1 MRTLLFDPFAGISG
15 DMTLGALLGLGYPA
29 ERMRDVATALGAP
42 DGSVLIDAV
51 QRQGIA
57 CTAVRFDLPA
67 GNAHRHLGDI
77 VAILER
83 GLDDA
88 RAYDIARRTFER
100 LADAEAAIHGVGR
113 DEVHFHEV
121 GGLDAILD
129 IGCAADA
136 VVHLGVEACSTRPV
150 AIGSGWIDIEHGRFP
165 LPAPA
170 TLRLLEGL
178 DVRETRWEG
187 ECTTPT
193 GAALLAEL
201 TGGRAAPPTFRVLG
215 SAYGAGSRDP
225 GDRPNC
231 LRAVL
236 CELSSEEDNSLW
248 MVQSDLD
255 DMSPEYVP
263 PALDAMRA
271 AGALDVV
278 TIGVG
283 MKKGRAG
290 VRIEALT
297 PRHGLQRVLEA
308 LFASTT
314 TIGARY
320 WPVERAELAR
330 EELRRG
336 WHGSSIRMK
345 QVRLPDGTRRAK
357 PEYDDV
363 VRVAGETGR
372 TPLDVRRALDGTT
385 DDDAGGSAPGPAHR
399 T

>member
-15 DMTLGALLGLGYPA
+15 DMTLGALLGLGYPG
-29 ERMRDVATALGAP
+29 ERLRAVAAALGAP
-42 DGSVLIDAV
+42 DDAVRIETV

-57 CTAVRFDLPA
+57 CTSVRFELPQA
-67 GNAHRHLGDI
+67 GEHRHLRDI
-77 VAILER
+77 VAILEA
-83 GLDDA
+83 GLEA
-88 RAYDIARRTFER
+88 PAYAIARRTFER
-100 LADAEAAIHGVGR
+100 LADAEAAVHGVMR

-136 VVHLGVEACSTRPV
+136 IVHLGVETCSTRPV
-150 AIGSGWIDIEHGRFP
+150 AIGSGWIDIDHGRFP

-201 TGGRAAPPTFRVLG
+201 TGGRAAAPAFRVLG

-225 GDRPNC
+225 RDRPNC

-236 CELSSEEDNSLW
+236 CEVSSREDDSLW
-248 MVQSDLD
+248 IVQSDLD

-290 VRIEALT
+290 VRIEALA
-297 PRHGLQRVLEA
+297 PRHALQRVIEA

-330 EELRRG
+330 EELRRE

-345 QVRLPDGTRRAK
+345 RVRLPDGTRRAK

-372 TPLDVRRALDGTT
+372 TPLDVRRALDRTT
-385 DDDAGGSAPGPAHR
+385 EDDAGGSAPGPAHR